1 MPFIELDLI
10 FRYTLGEEKPL
21 SCNGGILNRKY
32 RLGTSQHIL
41 GIREG
46 KSLAPSRHRSCI
58 LLAVVGRHFS
68 LSTYRLCLPLELSG
82 LLSHSLLTLKPLP
95 SWIFS
100 TLQSEIFYSFKKG
113 AFKWKWKYNIY
124 RNWRRK

>member
-46 KSLAPSRHRSCI
+46 KSLAPSRHDPATFWH
-58 LLAVVGRHFS
+58 LLLVVFAHHVQV
-68 LSTYRLCLPLELSG
+68 LYRLKYRGAASIQILNTRLI
-82 LLSHSLLTLKPLP
+82 KR
-95 SWIFS
+95 
-100 TLQSEIFYSFKKG
+100 FKC
-113 AFKWKWKYNIY
+113 
-124 RNWRRK
+124 